1 MGTCRRRG
9 CFTCVIHLFCKYSLV
24 MYENTANLVK
34 KKRKRKKKKKEKRI
48 ERRVK
53 YYLTIT
59 FMTKVSEWFL

>member
-1 MGTCRRRG
+1 
-9 CFTCVIHLFCKYSLV
+9 